1 MNILFRDSSGNLHS
15 QDIEDVKLNMKVE
28 QAENKKYIIK
38 LDRNRIIEG
47 EYETKDD
54 AEAQLVLFTNMK
66 NELESN

>member
-54 AEAQLVLFTNMK
+54 AETQLVLFTNMK